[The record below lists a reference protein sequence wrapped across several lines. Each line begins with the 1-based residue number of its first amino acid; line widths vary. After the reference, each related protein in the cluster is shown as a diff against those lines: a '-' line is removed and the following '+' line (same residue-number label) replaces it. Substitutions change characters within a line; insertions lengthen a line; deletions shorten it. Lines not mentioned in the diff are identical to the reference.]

1 MKYKGENNITYMYGE
16 VLTHI
21 LAINSMEK
29 IVTKLK
35 ESIIEDMEGFE

>member
-29 IVTKLK
+29 NSHQI